1 MLPSFPIGDNNHI
14 KRSTDLVFDDETQT
28 PPAPA
33 SRPGEESSLL
43 SPFFRG
49 MRGGFRSG
57 IKAIFIQDFRR
68 LLTLMLSPLFA
79 SDPAIAL

>member
-14 KRSTDLVFDDETQT
+14 KRSIGLLFDDETQI

-33 SRPGEESSLL
+33 SRPGEESSFS
-43 SPFFRG
+43 SPDLRG
-49 MRGGFRSG
+49 MREGFCSG
-57 IKAIFIQDFRR
+57 MRAIFIQGFRR

>member
-14 KRSTDLVFDDETQT
+14 KRSTGLLFDDETLI
-28 PPAPA
+28 PPAPD
-33 SRPGEESSLL
+33 SRPGKESCLS
-43 SPFFRG
+43 SPFDRG
-49 MRGGFRSG
+49 MRGDSRSG
-57 IKAIFIQDFRR
+57 MKAIFIQGFRR